1 MPRTRPA
8 AAPRARDLLRADLA
22 EALRAP
28 LEGVRLAAAPEPP
41 GSAAAALAAAL
52 RRDPDR
58 GVVLAVVP
66 GPVRLE
72 AFAADAA
79 AFLPAGDAL
88 RVFPMLSP
96 AGEDPEAAAARLS
109 VFRLLSP
116 EKKGARPPPMLLAT
130 CVQALVQPSP
140 DPAAVDAA
148 SLHLAPGAPA
158 DRDATVAW
166 LEANGYRREPEVFEP
181 GTYAVKGGVVDV
193 WPAAARV
200 PSRVELFGDEIESL
214 RTFDPATQRSDQ
226 KLESLRVPPRRL
238 PAGAGRYLP
247 DALPPDATVLWIGG
261 AELDAEAEA
270 FAEECAAPEARR
282 LPAVRAAL
290 LARPGASH
298 VFLGL
303 PTPEDAAP
311 VALPFEPAGGLAD
324 AGAALDPAA
333 SEAARHAL
341 YAEVFARRGRRRA
354 ADVHVCLDT
363 EGTLERV
370 REELGPS
377 AAADL
382 RVARLSGGFRVPG
395 AVFLSQADLFGRSK
409 RAGSLCTRFV
419 IPGGAAE
426 GGAAAADGTGAP
438 SVGAAPGAPDDALAA
453 RVVNDIAPGDLVVHQ
468 ERGIGRYLGLKQVE
482 TAGGR
487 VEMLA
492 LEYAGGT
499 RLYVP
504 LSQAHLVSRYTGVGD
519 VPVKL
524 HSLTGKRWSA
534 EKAQAAEAV
543 RRLALGMLQRQAKRQ
558 TMPGHAF
565 AAETPYLEEFEASF
579 PYEETPGQAE
589 CIRSVLADMR
599 SPHPMDRLVCGDAG
613 YGKTEVAL
621 RAAFV
626 SAMQGKQVA
635 VLVPTTVLAQQHYE
649 TFLERFAPYPLKVA
663 LHSRFATDRERAEAL
678 RGAADG
684 TVDVLVGTHGIL
696 ADGVRFKDLGLV
708 VIDEEQRFG
717 VNDKEKL
724 KAATEMVDVLT
735 LSATPIP
742 RTLYLGL
749 VGARDLSLLRTPPPG
764 RVATETHVVQDTDET
779 VRAAVLAEVSRGGQV
794 FFLHNRVMTIHLV
807 RRRLERL
814 FPHLRIA
821 TAHGRLRP
829 RETERIVRDFAAGLY
844 DVLLSTTIVEN
855 GIDVPRANTILVDR
869 ADRFGIADLY
879 QLRGRVGRGSVKAQ
893 AWFLVPKDAAV
904 TADAKERL
912 EALVAASRLGSG
924 VSLAMRDLSIRG
936 AGNLLG
942 AEQSGHIAAV
952 GFQLYCQL
960 LRRAVAQLRG
970 EAPPLL
976 VNVETDLPFLSLG
989 PGAEDGAAGA
999 FLPYA
1004 YVDDDS
1010 RRIELHRR
1018 LAECASEKEL
1028 DALRAET
1035 RDRFGPVPPALD
1047 RLFRLT
1053 RCRILAAE
1061 RGISR
1066 ISMREG
1072 ALFLYRD
1079 GLPLRFRGAVP
1090 RPAGTTP
1097 DQLLAS
1103 VERLLRLHAA
1113 VPDGPARR
1121 GALPAPEVPPQ

>member
-1 MPRTRPA
+1 MPRARP

-22 EALRAP
+22 AALRAP

-41 GSAAAALAAAL
+41 GAAAAALAAAL

-58 GVVLAVVP
+58 GVVLAVLP

-72 AFAADAA
+72 AFSADAA

-109 VFRLLSP
+109 VFRLLRP
-116 EKKGARPPPMLLAT
+116 ERRGARPPPMLLAT
-130 CVQALVQPSP
+130 CVQALLQPSP

-148 SLHLAPGAPA
+148 SLRFEPGAA
-158 DRDATVAW
+158 AGRDETAAW

-181 GTYAVKGGVVDV
+181 GTYAVKGGVLDV

-200 PSRVELFGDEIESL
+200 PSRVEFFGDEVDSL

-226 KLESLRVPPRRL
+226 KLASLRVPPRRT
-238 PAGAGRYLP
+238 PPGARLWLA
-247 DALPPDATVLWIGG
+247 DALPPDATALWIGG
-261 AELDAEAEA
+261 AELDAAADA
-270 FAEECAAPEARR
+270 FARENAAPGERR
-282 LPAVRAAL
+282 LPALRAAL
-290 LARPGASH
+290 LSRPAAAH

-303 PTPEDAAP
+303 PQPEDATP
-311 VALPFEPAGGLAD
+311 VSLPVEPAGGLAD
-324 AGAALDPAA
+324 AGGALDPAA

-341 YAEVFARRGRRRA
+341 YRDVLPRRGRRRA

-363 EGTLERV
+363 GGTLERV
-370 REELGPS
+370 REELGADAP
-377 AAADL
+377 ADL
-382 RVARLSGGFRVPG
+382 RVARLSGGFRMPG
-395 AVFLSQADLFGRSK
+395 AVFLAQADLFGRAK
-409 RAGSLCTRFV
+409 RPGSLCTSFV
-419 IPGGAAE
+419 VPGGAGAD
-426 GGAAAADGTGAP
+426 AAAASLEEALDRVASGADAP
-438 SVGAAPGAPDDALAA
+438 SEALAS
-453 RVVNDIAPGDLVVHQ
+453 RIVDHVEPGDVVVHA
-468 ERGIGRYLGLKQVE
+468 ERGIGRYLGLKQVD
-482 TAGGR
+482 TANGR
-487 VEMLA
+487 AEMLA

-519 VPVKL
+519 APVKL
-524 HSLTGKRWSA
+524 HSLSGRRWSV
-534 EKAQAAEAV
+534 EKAQAGEAV
-543 RRLALGMLQRQAKRQ
+543 RRLAVGMLRRQARRR
-558 TMPGHAF
+558 TLPGHAF
-565 AAETPYLEEFEASF
+565 AAETPWYEEFEASF
-579 PYEETPGQAE
+579 PYEETPGQAD

-613 YGKTEVAL
+613 YGKTEIAL

-626 SAMQGKQVA
+626 AAMQGKQVA
-635 VLVPTTVLAQQHYE
+635 VLVPTTVLAQQHFE
-649 TFLERFAPYPLKVA
+649 TFRERFAPYPLRVA
-663 LHSRFATDRERAEAL
+663 LHSRFATQGERRAAL

-696 ADGVRFKDLGLV
+696 EDGVRFKDLGLV

-717 VNDKEKL
+717 VRDKEKL
-724 KAATEMVDVLT
+724 KSMSEMVDVLT

-764 RVATETHVVQDTDET
+764 RVATETHVVADSDDV
-779 VRAAVLAEVSRGGQV
+779 VRDAVLAEISRGGQV

-821 TAHGRLRP
+821 VGHGRLPP

-869 ADRFGIADLY
+869 ADRFGVADLY
-879 QLRGRVGRGSVKAQ
+879 QLRGRVGRGSVKAH
-893 AWFLVPKDAAV
+893 AYFLVPRDAPV

-912 EALVAASRLGSG
+912 EALAAASRLGSG
-924 VSLAMRDLSIRG
+924 VSLAMRDLSLRG

-952 GFQLYCQL
+952 GFRLYCQL
-960 LRRAVAQLRG
+960 LRRAVAQLKG

-976 VNVETDLPFLSLG
+976 VNVETDLPFLAAG
-989 PGAEDGAAGA
+989 PGADDRASGA

-1004 YVDDDS
+1004 YVEDDAG
-1010 RRIELHRR
+1010 RIELHRR
-1018 LAECASEKEL
+1018 LAECSSEAEL

-1035 RDRFGPVPPALD
+1035 RDRFGPVPAPLD
-1047 RLFRLT
+1047 RLFRVA

-1061 RGISR
+1061 RGVTR

-1090 RPAGTTP
+1090 RPSGETP
-1097 DQLLAS
+1097 DELLAS
-1103 VERLLRLHAA
+1103 VERLLRLHPATAA
-1113 VPDGPARR
+1113 SAP
-1121 GALPAPEVPPQ
+1121 LPAAAPPPEIPSA

>member
-1 MPRTRPA
+1 MKRTGPRTK
-8 AAPRARDLLRADLA
+8 DLLRGDLA
-22 EALRAP
+22 AALRAP
-28 LEGVRLAAAPEPP
+28 LEGVRVAAASEPP
-41 GSAAAALAAAL
+41 GAASAALAAAL
-52 RRDPDR
+52 RRDPAR

-79 AFLPAGDAL
+79 AFLPAGDSL

-96 AGEDPEAAAARLS
+96 AGEDPEAAAARLA
-109 VFRLLSP
+109 VFRLLTP
-116 EKKGARPPPMLLAT
+116 ERKGARPAPMLLAT
-130 CVQALVQPSP
+130 CAQALLQPSP

-148 SLHLAPGAPA
+148 SLHLAPGARA
-158 DRDATVAW
+158 DRDETVAW
-166 LEANGYRREPEVFEP
+166 LEANGYRREPEVFET

-200 PSRVELFGDEIESL
+200 PSRIELFGDEIESL
-214 RTFDPATQRSDQ
+214 RTFRPEDQRSDQ
-226 KLESLRVPPRRL
+226 KLESLRIPPRRT
-238 PAGAGRYLP
+238 PPGARRYLA

-261 AELDAEAEA
+261 ADLEREAEA

-282 LPAVRAAL
+282 LPALRAAL
-290 LARPGASH
+290 LAAPGVSH
-298 VFLGL
+298 AFLGL
-303 PTPEDAAP
+303 PPPEGAAQ
-311 VALPFEPAGGLAD
+311 VALPVEPAGGLAD
-324 AGAALDPAA
+324 SGAALDPAA
-333 SEAARHAL
+333 AEAARHAL
-341 YAEVFARRGRRRA
+341 YAELLAKKRGRP
-354 ADVHVCLDT
+354 DLHICLDT
-363 EGTLERV
+363 EGTLEHV
-370 REELGPS
+370 REELGPD
-377 AAADL
+377 APADL
-382 RVARLSGGFRVPG
+382 RAARLSGGFRMPG
-395 AVFLSQADLFGRSK
+395 AVFLSQSDLFGRSK
-409 RAGSLCTRFV
+409 RGGTLCTRFV
-419 IPGGAAE
+419 LPGG
-426 GGAAAADGTGAP
+426 GGAGSAFADEIEETLARFEDGSDGP
-438 SVGAAPGAPDDALAA
+438 SEALAA
-453 RVVNDIAPGDLVVHQ
+453 RIVNSISPGDVVVHA
-468 ERGIGRYLGLKQVE
+468 ERGIGRYRGLAEVE
-482 TAGGR
+482 TSNGR

-492 LEYAGGT
+492 LEYAGGAK
-499 RLYVP
+499 LYVP

-519 VPVKL
+519 APVKL
-524 HSLTGKRWSA
+524 HSLTGRRWGA
-534 EKAQAAEAV
+534 EKAQADEAV
-543 RRLALGMLQRQAKRQ
+543 RRLAAGMLQRQARRR
-558 TMPGHAF
+558 TLAGHAF
-565 AAETPYLEEFEASF
+565 AKETPYLEEFEASF

-589 CIRSVLADMR
+589 CIKSVLADMR

-626 SAMQGKQVA
+626 AAMQGKQVA

-649 TFLERFAPYPLKVA
+649 TFRARFAPYPLRVA
-663 LHSRFATDRERAEAL
+663 LHSRFATERERAAAL

-684 TVDVLVGTHGIL
+684 TVDVIVGTHGIL

-764 RVATETHVVQDTDET
+764 RVATETHVVADSDDV
-779 VRAAVLAEVSRGGQV
+779 VRDAVLAEVARGGQV
-794 FFLHNRVMTIHLV
+794 FFLHNRVMTIDLAL
-807 RRRLERL
+807 RRLERL
-814 FPHLRIA
+814 FPHLRIGVG
-821 TAHGRLRP
+821 HGRLSP
-829 RETERIVRDFAAGLY
+829 RETERVVRDFADGLY
-844 DVLLSTTIVEN
+844 DILLCTTIVEN
-855 GIDVPRANTILVDR
+855 GIDVPRANTIVVDR

-893 AWFLVPKDAAV
+893 AWFLVPRGAAI
-904 TADAKERL
+904 TQDAKERL
-912 EALVAASRLGSG
+912 EALSAASRLGSG

-960 LRRAVAQLRG
+960 LRRAIARLRG

-976 VNVETDLPFLSLG
+976 VNVETDLPFLALG
-989 PGAEDGAAGA
+989 PSAGEGAASA
-999 FLPYA
+999 FLPYS
-1004 YVDDDS
+1004 YVEDDA

-1028 DALRAET
+1028 DALLAET
-1035 RDRFGPVPPALD
+1035 RDRFGPVPDSLA
-1047 RLFRLT
+1047 RLFRVT

-1061 RGISR
+1061 RGITR

-1090 RPAGTTP
+1090 RPAGSTP
-1097 DQLLAS
+1097 DELLAS
-1103 VERLLRLHAA
+1103 VERLLRLHAR
-1113 VPDGPARR
+1113 D
-1121 GALPAPEVPPQ
+1121 EQPPRAG